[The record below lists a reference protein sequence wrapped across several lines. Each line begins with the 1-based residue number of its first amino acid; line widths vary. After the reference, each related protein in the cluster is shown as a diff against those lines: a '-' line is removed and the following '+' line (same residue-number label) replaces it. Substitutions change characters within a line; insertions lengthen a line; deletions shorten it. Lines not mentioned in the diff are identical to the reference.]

1 MVAALSDALTK
12 LSSLVPRLQAIK
24 VVNGYNTDAGAT
36 VLFGPIARSDTDS
49 LPIIRL
55 HWPSTDP
62 ESVQPNVPHNKV
74 RVNFVVEG
82 EGAVAPSSFL
92 SACDA
97 LASDIKRAVFGDVRR
112 NLQDLALDVRF
123 DGQEFTVPD
132 PGSASYRV
140 RIAGSFTFVEHFNA
154 P

>member
-1 MVAALSDALTK
+1 MSQALTK

-24 VVNGYNTDAGAT
+24 KANGYNTDAGTT
-36 VLFGPIARSDTDS
+36 VLFGPIPRSDADA

-55 HWPSTDP
+55 HWPSADP
-62 ESVQPNVPHNKV
+62 ESALVNVPHNKV

-82 EGAVAPSSFL
+82 EGACAPVDFL
-92 SACDA
+92 TSCDA
-97 LASDIKRAVFGDVRR
+97 IASDIKRAVFGDIER
-112 NLQDLALDVRF
+112 NLQGLAMDVRF

-132 PGSASYRV
+132 PGTAAYLV
-140 RIAGSFTFVEHFNA
+140 RIAGSFTFVDHFNA

>member
-1 MVAALSDALTK
+1 MSQAMTK

-24 VVNGYNTDAGAT
+24 TANGYNTNAGTT
-36 VLFGPIARSDTDS
+36 VLFGPIPRSDADS

-62 ESVQPNVPHNKV
+62 ESANPNVPHNKV

-82 EGAVAPSSFL
+82 EGVCAPADYL
-92 SACDA
+92 TACDA
-97 LASDIKRAVFGDVRR
+97 IASDIKRAVFGDVER
-112 NLQDLALDVRF
+112 NLEGLAMDVRF
-123 DGQEFTVPD
+123 DGQQFTVPD
-132 PGSASYRV
+132 TGTSNYLV
-140 RIAGSFTFVEHFNA
+140 RIAGSFTFVDHFNA